1 MSASDLLPFFQER
14 YSEVE
19 EYLDLL
25 SEVEKAAQSGRPRL
39 EGSTHGITT
48 SQQRILYS
56 SVYLQL
62 YNLVEAT
69 VSRCVS
75 AISEATTDGATWQPM
90 HLNEKLQ
97 QEWVRSIAR
106 TNVPLTP
113 ENRLKSAMDL
123 CNHLIGQLPISEFQF
138 EGGGGGNW
146 DDDAIEKVS
155 TRLGCNLQ
163 ITSSTKTAVKRP
175 MRDDYGPLKLVKL
188 RRNDLAHGSKSFVD
202 CADGVVV
209 AELRL
214 TAEVVGSYLQEVI
227 DCFVKYVTGYDFLRP
242 EHKPQSKSGGAA

>member
-25 SEVEKAAQSGRPRL
+25 GEVEKAAQSGRPKL

-69 VSRCVS
+69 ISRCVA
-75 AISEATTDGATWQPM
+75 AISDAATDGAAWQPM

-113 ENRLKSAMDL
+113 EKRLKSAMDM
-123 CNHLIGQLPISEFQF
+123 CNHLIDQLPIVDLEF
-138 EGGGGGNW
+138 EVGGGGNW

-163 ITSSTKTAVKRP
+163 ITRPTKAAVKRP
-175 MRDDYGPLKLVKL
+175 LRDEYGPLKLVKL
-188 RRNDLAHGSKSFVD
+188 RRNDLAHGSISFVD
-202 CADGVVV
+202 CADGVAV
-209 AELRL
+209 AELRR
-214 TAEVVGSYLQEVI
+214 TAEVVGAYLQEVI
-227 DCFVKYVTGYDFLRP
+227 DCFVKYVNGYEFLRP
-242 EHKPQSKSGGAA
+242 EHKPQSTSGGAA